1 MASRGSTSPIW
12 QVLPAM
18 QAIAQPLLMRLE
30 TALGGADG
38 SSVSAGEVA
47 NALEQLYAEIYAEI
61 YAAEIS
67 AEVCAAE
74 TWSRWHRKRRVHPDR
89 NVWTT
94 CLIWQVRASS
104 RSLAIVAERSRR
116 RAAGRG
122 TPVRPDA
129 RAAVGRARPRLRAL
143 QVVVVPAVV
152 VPAVAVPAVVVHAR
166 GDASRLI
173 SANIRRSNDSRV
185 MEKLCRCYKHTAK
198 NCGAD
203 FKAVVPKLLP
213 LVVGW

>member
-67 AEVCAAE
+67 AEMCAAE
-74 TWSRWHRKRRVHPDR
+74 
-89 NVWTT
+89 
-94 CLIWQVRASS
+94 
-104 RSLAIVAERSRR
+104 
-116 RAAGRG
+116 
-122 TPVRPDA
+122 
-129 RAAVGRARPRLRAL
+129 
-143 QVVVVPAVV
+143 
-152 VPAVAVPAVVVHAR
+152 
-166 GDASRLI
+166 I
-173 SANIRRSNDSRV
+173 SAE
-185 MEKLCRCYKHTAK
+185 MA
-198 NCGAD
+198 
-203 FKAVVPKLLP
+203 
-213 LVVGW
+213 